1 MIHETA
7 IINQPVTIGKNL
19 DAMEYVVIGTDPVKY
34 VYKNLRYKRELP
46 AYGVTIG
53 NNVTIHGGSQ
63 IIKGVEHDTMIGDDV
78 VIGQRN
84 IIGHDCIV
92 GRGSHLYTSITLTGH
107 VEIGARAVLGAGT
120 VVKQR
125 IKIGAGSI
133 IGMGSIVVKDIP
145 ENTLAYNTC
154 VDGNVYCRPIGKARG
169 ELKNWIRTNV
179 I

>member
-7 IINQPVTIGKNL
+7 IINQPATIGKNL

-34 VYKNLRYKRELP
+34 VRKNLGYKREP
-46 AYGVTIG
+46 PTFGVTIG

-63 IIKGVEHDTMIGDDV
+63 IIKGVEHDTIIGDDV

-84 IIGHDCIV
+84 IIGHDCNI
-92 GRGSHLYTSITLTGH
+92 GRGAHLLTSITLTGH
-107 VEIGARAVLGAGT
+107 VEIGTRAVLGAGT

-125 IKIGAGSI
+125 TKIGAGSF
-133 IGMGSIVVKDIP
+133 IGMGSIVTKDIP
-145 ENTLAYNTC
+145 PNVVAYNTC
-154 VDGNVYCRPIGKARG
+154 VDGKVYCRPMGEAREG
-169 ELKNWIRTNV
+169 WKNWIRTNL